1 MRIFLIFLF
10 LTCFYFPVSA
20 SQKGTLETLILTW
33 DVSRKGCE
41 TASDPIEKSHYCIM
55 KDETAKTLK
64 SKGFCEGEYD
74 FIVDEE
80 VDFFKDDPELSSK
93 YKIFQKLVR
102 HKWIPC
108 LYETF
113 LENPKD
119 RFVADEDDRTLEWLV
134 QQSDGTFAI
143 DVNKIILRE
152 LNADQDC
159 RGGNTPE
166 VVFAGCSVRDEIF
179 KIMKNYGICRGA
191 HNYPQILKEIAG
203 QYVWWFRHKW
213 VPCLYSFITGESLGP
228 ETYLYDV
235 VNLNDLDMKDGLFFE
250 KETFH
255 PFDGFVLDT
264 DERGSGAIKEGKKHG
279 IWRYFDVLN
288 KEIKAVYFENGLK
301 RSESKKPTFDM
312 LEKAKAF
319 YPDRCEWDRSMGR
332 YHTINFGDS
341 EFFAVE
347 CIYGSYN
354 AWYVYLER
362 KNDGSYLPIS
372 FSYPLIDYT
381 YSEDGYISSS
391 KLVGLKTVFALCN
404 PDYDLDKM
412 TIQTFCKGRGIG
424 DVASYGLW
432 KLQQDEDNTGLFNR
446 FILKKFEDD
455 ITLDEKK
462 NPVTIFEY
470 LMNPND

>member
-1 MRIFLIFLF
+1 
-10 LTCFYFPVSA
+10 
-20 SQKGTLETLILTW
+20 
-33 DVSRKGCE
+33 
-41 TASDPIEKSHYCIM
+41 
-55 KDETAKTLK
+55 
-64 SKGFCEGEYD
+64 
-74 FIVDEE
+74 
-80 VDFFKDDPELSSK
+80 
-93 YKIFQKLVR
+93 
-102 HKWIPC
+102 
-108 LYETF
+108 
-113 LENPKD
+113 
-119 RFVADEDDRTLEWLV
+119 
-134 QQSDGTFAI
+134 
-143 DVNKIILRE
+143 
-152 LNADQDC
+152 
-159 RGGNTPE
+159 
-166 VVFAGCSVRDEIF
+166 
-179 KIMKNYGICRGA
+179 
-191 HNYPQILKEIAG
+191 
-203 QYVWWFRHKW
+203 
-213 VPCLYSFITGESLGP
+213 
-228 ETYLYDV
+228 
-235 VNLNDLDMKDGLFFE
+235 MKDGLFFE
-250 KETFH
+250 KETLY

-381 YSEDGYISSS
+381 YSEGGYISSS

-455 ITLDEKK
+455 ITLDEEK

-470 LMNPND
+470 VMNPND